1 MKDWGEGNASITPA
15 KFKPQDS
22 AIRPAHY
29 RQGAVEVIVAIEAL
43 FGDQYHAGNVLKYLA
58 RYRYKNG
65 IEDLKKAEWYLQRL
79 IQVEQDKEKSGA
91 TTNTE
96 NQLETKP

>member
-1 MKDWGEGNASITPA
+1 MKDWGDGNTPPPV
-15 KFKPQDS
+15 KDQGTS

-29 RQGAVEVIVAIEAL
+29 RQGAIEVIVAIEAL

-79 IQVEQDKEKSGA
+79 IQLEQEKSGA
-91 TTNTE
+91 STNTP